1 MEYIPGLIVGIPLFI
16 LGISFCAG
24 KLLFLIAGFHTSEQQ
39 EGYNAKKVGR
49 IVGGFLMLM
58 SVILAFGISKDT
70 TTVLISSGLIVFLSV
85 VLVVLVN
92 TLKYFKK

>member
-16 LGISFCAG
+16 LGLIFCAG

-39 EGYNAKKVGR
+39 ERYNAKKVGR
-49 IVGGFLMLM
+49 LVGGFLMLM
-58 SVILAFGISKDT
+58 SVILVYGISKDT
-70 TTVLISSGLIVFLSV
+70 TTVLISSGLIVFLCV
-85 VLVVLVN
+85 VLIILVN

>member
-16 LGISFCAG
+16 LGIFFCAG

>member
-16 LGISFCAG
+16 LGIFFCAG

-49 IVGGFLMLM
+49 LVGGFLMLM
-58 SVILAFGISKDT
+58 SVLGVLITSKDMT
-70 TTVLISSGLIVFLSV
+70 ISIISMVLIVFLSV
-85 VLVVLVN
+85 VLIILVN